1 MKAEPTLIV
10 ADRKRFAGRSKGLT
24 LEKTG
29 SSLRQRRIKK
39 QRHENIYSKEREEKM
54 SSHKPMVLIDAPSNL
69 GLRPPVPGAVPG
81 VYKLAGALRDQGL
94 LPWLGAR
101 DGGVVI
107 PPRYLPDWDGH
118 TVRNGSALATYSQR
132 LADRVQQHCAAGECP
147 LVLSGDCSIL
157 LGPMLALVTGREG
170 PELANL
176 EGRGPLVQ
184 DSDVVAIGFRSDD
197 ASAPEVQ
204 QTAMTTFS
212 VAQLQQDGPSSVG
225 VLGGTNTKKGKYAKT
240 LCLRIYLVAK
250 RSHLRAVCQWDA
262 TTPICYRRRR
272 GMVELAGY
280 LHQFF
285 LPGATGPSPSP
296 QISQSDTSHS
306 GDG

>member
-1 MKAEPTLIV
+1 
-10 ADRKRFAGRSKGLT
+10 LT

-118 TVRNGSALATYSQR
+118 TVRNGPALAIYSQR

-212 VAQLQQDGPSSVG
+212 VAQLQQDGPTQVG
-225 VLGGTNTKKGKYAKT
+225 LAVLETFQQRRVEGYWLHQDVDVGGLTFQEVTD
-240 LCLRIYLVAK
+240 LLHPLLRSEGVVGWEVTIFDPDLDPDGFLAQRLTEALVAAVNPLLED
-250 RSHLRAVCQWDA
+250 RS
-262 TTPICYRRRR
+262 
-272 GMVELAGY
+272 
-280 LHQFF
+280 
-285 LPGATGPSPSP
+285 
-296 QISQSDTSHS
+296 
-306 GDG
+306 